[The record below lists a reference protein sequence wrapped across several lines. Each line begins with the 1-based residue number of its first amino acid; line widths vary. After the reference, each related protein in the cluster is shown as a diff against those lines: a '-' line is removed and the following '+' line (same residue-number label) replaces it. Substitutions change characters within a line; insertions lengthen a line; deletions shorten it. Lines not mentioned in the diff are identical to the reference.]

1 LILKYSQS
9 VTLRIIGTAGFGNT
23 RTPRERLIGNARH
36 GGRDLR
42 ITSYIIGEDLHLE
55 EETTV
60 SALSERLADGRPR
73 WIDIVS
79 PNDDELRAI
88 LTPLVHDDTIVEDFI
103 LKERN
108 LPVAHSEQELYFEF
122 PIIRDM
128 VTFDHEYISFLCMP
142 RLLVTIHDHEIE
154 VLNKLSRDLCQ
165 HLHLQRATIA
175 SLLFNLMAELVEK
188 NYYLYM
194 DQREK
199 ITKLSNKVIKGQNS
213 IDVRS
218 ILHLKKNL
226 GRVNIMIEDQLYCIN
241 TIQIYEG
248 VAFDIGKQRRNF
260 NNLEDEVRNGF
271 RFLGRYE
278 NRLEDI
284 HKHYE
289 LMLQEK
295 TNNRLKVLTIVAAI
309 FLPLNLLAGIYGMN
323 FEYIPTISWAF
334 GYHVALGLM
343 ALVAIAMVIYFYRAG
358 WFK

>member
-1 LILKYSQS
+1 LGIPRGR
-9 VTLRIIGTAGFGNT
+9 RIGY
-23 RTPRERLIGNARH
+23 ARH

-42 ITSYIIGEDLHLE
+42 VTSYTILEDLHLE
-55 EETTV
+55 EETATAA
-60 SALSERLADGRPR
+60 ALSERLNDGKPR

-79 PNDDELRAI
+79 PLDDELRTLLI
-88 LTPLVHDDTIVEDFI
+88 PLVHDDSIVENFI
-103 LKERN
+103 LMDRN
-108 LPVAHSEQELYFEF
+108 LPVAHSEKELYFEF

-128 VTFDHEYISFLCMP
+128 VSFDLENISFLCMP
-142 RLLVTIHDHEIE
+142 HLLITIHDNEIE
-154 VLNKLSRDLCQ
+154 SLNKLSQDLCK

-188 NYYLYM
+188 NYFLYR

-213 IDVRS
+213 IDVRT
-218 ILHLKKNL
+218 ILHLKKNI
-226 GRVNIMIEDQLYCIN
+226 GRINIMIEDQLYCIN

-271 RFLGRYE
+271 RFLSRYE

-309 FLPLNLLAGIYGMN
+309 FLPLNLVAGIYGMN
-323 FEYIPTISWAF
+323 FEYIPTLEWAF
-334 GYHVALGLM
+334 GYHA
-343 ALVAIAMVIYFYRAG
+343 AIALMLIVSALMVYYFYRRG

>member
-1 LILKYSQS
+1 M
-9 VTLRIIGTAGFGNT
+9 
-23 RTPRERLIGNARH
+23 
-36 GGRDLR
+36 R
-42 ITSYIIGEDLHLE
+42 ITSYIISDDLHLE
-55 EETTV
+55 EETSV
-60 SALSERLADGRPR
+60 SALSERIKDGKPR
-73 WIDIVS
+73 WIDIAS
-79 PNDDELRAI
+79 PADDELRS
-88 LTPLVHDDTIVEDFI
+88 LLRPVVHADCIIEDFI

-122 PIIRDM
+122 PIIRDK

-142 RLLVTIHDHEIE
+142 HLLITIHDHEVE
-154 VLNKLSRDLCQ
+154 VLNKLSQDLCK

-188 NYYLYM
+188 NHYLYM

-199 ITKLSNKVIKGQNS
+199 ITKLSNRVIKGQNS
-213 IDVRS
+213 IDVKT
-218 ILHLKKNL
+218 ILHLKKNI
-226 GRVNIMIEDQLYCIN
+226 GRINIMIEDQLYCIN

-271 RFLGRYE
+271 RFLSRYE

-289 LMLQEK
+289 LMLQER

-309 FLPLNLLAGIYGMN
+309 FLPLNLVAGIYGMN
-323 FEYIPTISWAF
+323 FDNMPILHWDFAYHAVMAF
-334 GYHVALGLM
+334 MVAVAL
-343 ALVAIAMVIYFYRAG
+343 AMVYFFYRSG

>member
-1 LILKYSQS
+1 
-9 VTLRIIGTAGFGNT
+9 LRV
-23 RTPRERLIGNARH
+23 
-36 GGRDLR
+36 
-42 ITSYIIGEDLHLE
+42 TSYTIQEDLHLE
-55 EETTV
+55 EETATAE
-60 SALSERLADGRPR
+60 ALHERLKDGRPR
-73 WIDIVS
+73 WVDIVG
-79 PNDDELRAI
+79 PVDDELRSI
-88 LTPLVHDDTIVEDFI
+88 LTPLVHDAVIIEDFI

-108 LPVAHSEQELYFEF
+108 LPVAHSEKELYFEF

-142 RLLVTIHDHEIE
+142 HLLITIHDHEIE
-154 VLNKLSRDLCQ
+154 VLNKLSQDLCK

-188 NYYLYM
+188 NHFLYM

-213 IDVRS
+213 IDVRA
-218 ILHLKKNL
+218 ILHLKKNI
-226 GRVNIMIEDQLYCIN
+226 GRINIMIEDQLYCIN

-260 NNLEDEVRNGF
+260 NNLEDEIRNGF
-271 RFLGRYE
+271 RFLSRYE

-323 FEYIPTISWAF
+323 FEYIPTLDWAF
-334 GYHVALGLM
+334 GYHT
-343 ALVAIAMVIYFYRAG
+343 AIALMIIVAVAMVYYFYRHG

>member
-1 LILKYSQS
+1 MR
-9 VTLRIIGTAGFGNT
+9 V
-23 RTPRERLIGNARH
+23 
-36 GGRDLR
+36 
-42 ITSYIIGEDLHLE
+42 TSYTIQEDLHLE
-55 EETTV
+55 EETETAA
-60 SALSERLADGRPR
+60 ALHERLKDGRPR
-73 WIDIVS
+73 WVDIVS
-79 PNDDELRAI
+79 PDDDELRSI
-88 LTPLVHDDTIVEDFI
+88 LIPLVHDDSIVEDFI

-122 PIIRDM
+122 PIIRDK

-142 RLLVTIHDHEIE
+142 HLLITIHDHEIE
-154 VLNKLSRDLCQ
+154 VLNKLSHDLCK

-188 NYYLYM
+188 NYFLYM

-199 ITKLSNKVIKGQNS
+199 ITKLSNRVIKGQNS
-213 IDVRS
+213 IDVRT
-218 ILHLKKNL
+218 ILHLKKNI
-226 GRVNIMIEDQLYCIN
+226 GRINIMIEDQLYCIN

-260 NNLEDEVRNGF
+260 NNLEDEIRNGF
-271 RFLGRYE
+271 RFLSRYE

-309 FLPLNLLAGIYGMN
+309 FLPLNLIAGIYGMN
-323 FEYIPTISWAF
+323 FEYIPTLKWDF
-334 GYHVALGLM
+334 GYHAALAIM
-343 ALVAIAMVIYFYRAG
+343 ALVAVGMVYYFYRHG

>member
-1 LILKYSQS
+1 
-9 VTLRIIGTAGFGNT
+9 LRIA
-23 RTPRERLIGNARH
+23 
-36 GGRDLR
+36 
-42 ITSYIIGEDLHLE
+42 SYIIGNDLHLE
-55 EETTV
+55 EEPSV
-60 SALSERLADGRPR
+60 SDLSERVRDDRPR
-73 WIDIVS
+73 WVDIVS
-79 PNDDELRAI
+79 PNDDELRNLI
-88 LTPLVHDDTIVEDFI
+88 RPLVLDDRIIEDFI

-108 LPVAHSEQELYFEF
+108 LPVAHSDNELYFEF
-122 PIIRDM
+122 PIIRNR
-128 VTFDHEYISFLCMP
+128 VSFDHEYISFLCMP
-142 RLLVTIHDHEIE
+142 HLLITIHDNEIE
-154 VLNKLSRDLCQ
+154 VLNKLSRDLCS
-165 HLHLQRATIA
+165 HLHLQRGTIA

-188 NYYLYM
+188 NHFLYM

-218 ILHLKKNL
+218 ILHLKKNI

-248 VAFDIGKQRRNF
+248 VAFDIGKQRKNF
-260 NNLEDEVRNGF
+260 NALEDEVRNGF
-271 RFLGRYE
+271 RFLSRYE

-309 FLPLNLLAGIYGMN
+309 FLPLNLVAGIYGMN
-323 FEYIPTISWAF
+323 FDYIPTTKWEF
-334 GYHVALGLM
+334 GYHAALGVMLLVALS
-343 ALVAIAMVIYFYRAG
+343 MVYYFYRRG